1 MNVSIPSSQRKKS
14 MPNNQS
20 DDSFCSDSS
29 SVTSKMRS
37 SSRKMSTSLKK
48 VPTQVTQS
56 EKAIYD
62 QQDSKSKAQN

>member
-14 MPNNQS
+14 MPSNQS

-29 SVTSKMRS
+29 SVKSKMRT

-48 VPTQVTQS
+48 EPSQVS
-56 EKAIYD
+56 ESKKAIND